1 MKSLER
7 SDVPV
12 ALAINFK
19 KAHVVSVDLTGW
31 DPLLGDGALEKILTF
46 LFNVS

>member
-19 KAHVVSVDLTGW
+19 KALVVSVDLTGW

-46 LFNVS
+46 LFDVS